1 MVSFLR
7 ALKIEQVEICL
18 EKNLLNTAKDV
29 SLYEYF
35 SDIVTEKL
43 FWYLWYFDNYTILM
57 IFGWFMLA

>member
-29 SLYEYF
+29 ILYEYF

-43 FWYLWYFDNYTILM
+43 F
-57 IFGWFMLA
+57 